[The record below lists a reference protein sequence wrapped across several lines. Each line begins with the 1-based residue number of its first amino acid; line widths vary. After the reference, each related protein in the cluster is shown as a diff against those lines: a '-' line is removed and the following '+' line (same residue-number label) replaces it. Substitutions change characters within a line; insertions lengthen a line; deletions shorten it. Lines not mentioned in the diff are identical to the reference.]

1 MDRFE
6 VCWLRLCCDTSLVL
20 AGAVSWAAGTC
31 PELESSWSCAQQP
44 QARLDVP
51 GALLPG
57 KRRGGGRMKADF
69 LATLVIICL

>member
-1 MDRFE
+1 M
-6 VCWLRLCCDTSLVL
+6 L
-20 AGAVSWAAGTC
+20 ASAASWAAGTC
-31 PELESSWSCAQQP
+31 LELESSWSRARQP